1 MWIELITIWI
11 LLIISLIGILTFVAW
26 NNRRNR
32 LLNHIKQSEQVHTG
46 LMELSGRGWSEKAL
60 ATVFLKPILQL
71 PQAEI
76 PEYVQQFVTESALF
90 ASKNYYRLLRA
101 ESHSLDREKAVKI
114 IAQSVRMLD
123 FPEELHQSH
132 LSYLVEKMDCDCPPH
147 HPFWQYF
154 ARLVDRAFPGQQ
166 LSRTELLNKQ
176 VHQLRYL
183 ISYQQAS
190 WVRKHFGQGN
200 TDWQAMVAYLNHL
213 PRWSYRLNESAR
225 LHNKRGFG
233 DHKVEPLPVNI
244 KVLIGFHSEFILSQQ
259 RQFALISDKTPHRNG
274 VVNGASFNY
283 ASANNKRHTQLD
295 IAPVGP
301 HDPQFRKKVLR
312 AKTASY
318 LSPTRIRHYQRGK
331 TPVGWER
338 SYFNPD
344 GDFSFAGNSRARLVS
359 QLSRQLRA
367 DIHKLDS

>member
-1 MWIELITIWI
+1 MWSKLITIWI

-60 ATVFLKPILQL
+60 VTVFLKPILQL

-76 PEYVQQFVTESALF
+76 PEYVQQFITESALF
-90 ASKNYYRLLRA
+90 ASKSYYRLLRA
-101 ESHSLDREKAVKI
+101 ESHSLDRERAVKI
-114 IAQSVRMLD
+114 IAQSVNMLD

-190 WVRKHFGQGN
+190 WVRKHFGQGS

-225 LHNKRGFG
+225 
-233 DHKVEPLPVNI
+233 
-244 KVLIGFHSEFILSQQ
+244 
-259 RQFALISDKTPHRNG
+259 
-274 VVNGASFNY
+274 
-283 ASANNKRHTQLD
+283 
-295 IAPVGP
+295 
-301 HDPQFRKKVLR
+301 
-312 AKTASY
+312 
-318 LSPTRIRHYQRGK
+318 
-331 TPVGWER
+331 
-338 SYFNPD
+338 
-344 GDFSFAGNSRARLVS
+344 
-359 QLSRQLRA
+359 
-367 DIHKLDS
+367 